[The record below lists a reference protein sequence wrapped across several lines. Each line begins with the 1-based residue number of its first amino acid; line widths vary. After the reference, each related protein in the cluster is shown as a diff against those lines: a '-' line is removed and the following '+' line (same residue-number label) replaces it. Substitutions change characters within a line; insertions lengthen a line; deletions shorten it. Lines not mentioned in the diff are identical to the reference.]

1 MCVRGDKIIRH
12 CLLRCALDALS
23 LWVTILVVLVHA
35 LAAAKRPGSGVGVWV
50 LQVGWLGHGL
60 SRWDVL
66 DRWRRKDLAE
76 LFEGRFIGGPSLL
89 GELYVELDVKISV
102 VVVAVRWHT
111 LATEHL
117 DSICN
122 MINKLLAV

>member
-1 MCVRGDKIIRH
+1 MCLRVNKTTRH

-35 LAAAKRPGSGVGVWV
+35 LTTAKCPGSGVGVWV

-60 SRWDVL
+60 RRWDVL
-66 DRWRRKDLAE
+66 NRWRRKNLAE
-76 LFEGRFIGGPSLL
+76 LVESSFVGGPSLL
-89 GELYVELDVKISV
+89 GELHVELNVKVSV
-102 VVVAVRWHT
+102 VMVAVRRHT

-117 DSICN
+117 DSICKN
-122 MINKLLAV
+122 C